1 MSKVRSP
8 LFYVGDKYKLMPQLT
23 TLMPDNI
30 DTFYDIFAG
39 GGSASMAVNAKKYK
53 LNDIDINVIH
63 LHEYLMNELTDVD
76 AFLKKMHRL
85 IKHYNLTCSAIGD
98 VPNNIDEI
106 KQRYKKTYYAKINK
120 EGYLKLRDDYNFNPQ
135 NYNLLYLLLVFGF
148 NHMIRFNNSG
158 KFNLPVGNVDWN
170 HNVENALKNYANFS
184 NKRDIKLYNEDFED
198 FIESQ
203 NLNSNDFVYV
213 DPPYLITFSEY
224 NKMWNEDTEKRLY
237 TLLDTLDRNNI
248 HWGLSNVLTHKGRRN
263 KILLNWLN
271 EREYKVYPI
280 KSNYISR
287 FDNTIKED
295 TKEVFVIN

>member
-1 MSKVRSP
+1 MGKVRSP

-63 LHEYLMNELTDVD
+63 LHEHLMNELTDVD

-85 IKHYNLTCSAIGD
+85 IKHYDLTCSAIGD

-120 EGYLKLRDDYNFNPQ
+120 EGYLKLRDDYNLNPQ

-148 NHMIRFNNSG
+148 NHMTRFNNSG

-198 FIESQ
+198 FIGSQ

-248 HWGLSNVLTHKGRRN
+248 HWGLSNVLTYKGRRN